1 MSAQENGKRAYQV
14 SIQGRVQGV
23 GFRYSAVRAAERF
36 GVAGWVR
43 NEPDGSVSAFCAGSE
58 EATRKFI
65 KWCRQG
71 PSMAHVSNVDVQEV
85 PYRGRYSS
93 FSVAV

>member
-1 MSAQENGKRAYQV
+1 MSDDNSGEKAYKI
-14 SIQGRVQGV
+14 SIRGRVQGV
-23 GFRYSAVRAAERF
+23 GFRYSAIHAAERY
-36 GVAGWVR
+36 GVTGWVR

-58 EATRKFI
+58 EATNRFI
-65 KWCRQG
+65 NWCRKG
-71 PSMAHVSNVDVQEV
+71 PTMAYVTNVDVQEV